1 MYSMYSMYSIGNG
14 PFYIEIQDIR
24 GFVNL
29 TISHNGTQ
37 FVVESLN
44 FDLHFNKLKHY
55 FQNLI
60 YKGLSRV
67 TNTIMNGFSKQLVYK
82 LLIKNE
88 SLMNDVKKKLS
99 SIIDKRLYKV
109 NSDIMNYVGSY
120 VGLKGSDPE

>member
-1 MYSMYSMYSIGNG
+1 MYSIYSIGNG

-88 SLMNDVKKKLS
+88 GLMNDVKKKLS

>member
-88 SLMNDVKKKLS
+88 GLMNDVKKKLS